1 MEKSDRQLNFRIN
14 TDLMEWLKAYAKQN
28 RRSITAQLTI
38 ILEQEKQRVTAN

>member
-1 MEKSDRQLNFRIN
+1 MARKEPQLNFRMNAEIV
-14 TDLMEWLKAYAKQN
+14 EWLKAYAKQN

>member
-1 MEKSDRQLNFRIN
+1 MARKEPQLNFRMN
-14 TDLMEWLKAYAKQN
+14 TEIVEWLKAYAKQN